1 MLFKYTVKYY
11 NDTIIA
17 HKKAKGKVFGTT
29 YADAISDLLEYYD
42 ENNIESITV
51 KLVDDREC
59 VWEDSDEQIKVS

>member
-11 NDTIIA
+11 DENVIA
-17 HKKAKGKVFGTT
+17 HRKAKGKVFGTT
-29 YADAISDLLEYYD
+29 YADAMSDLLEYYD

-59 VWEDSDEQIKVS
+59 VWEDSD

>member
-17 HKKAKGKVFGTT
+17 HKKAKGKVFGIT
-29 YADAISDLLEYYD
+29 YADAMSDLLEYYD
-42 ENNIESITV
+42 GENIESITV

-59 VWEDSDEQIKVS
+59 VWEDSDEEIKVS

>member
-11 NDTIIA
+11 DEAVIA
-17 HKKAKGKVFGTT
+17 YRKAKGKVFGTT
-29 YADAISDLLEYYD
+29 YADAMSDLLEHYD

-59 VWEDSDEQIKVS
+59 VWEDSDE